1 MKRLAAVLLL
11 AFAACGHMTSDS
23 PDLLN
28 ITEGVVFLVEPARLG
43 SFSGTWSTC
52 GETVLLEGTG
62 ATRYWL
68 SECGKVW
75 VEINFEGG
83 PGCLRILSTE
93 LDGLVLCGERINRK
107 IYPGIGYSEDGG
119 R

>member
-11 AFAACGHMTSDS
+11 AFAACGDS

-28 ITEGVVFLVEPARLG
+28 ITEGVVFLVEPASPG
-43 SFSGTWSTC
+43 SFSGSWSTC
-52 GETVLLEGTG
+52 GEAVLLEGTG

-75 VEINFEGG
+75 VELNFEGG
-83 PGCLRILSTE
+83 PGCLRIIHGGEIS
-93 LDGLVLCGERINRK
+93 GLLVCGERIRQT
-107 IYPGIGYSEDGG
+107 IYPGLGFSEDGS